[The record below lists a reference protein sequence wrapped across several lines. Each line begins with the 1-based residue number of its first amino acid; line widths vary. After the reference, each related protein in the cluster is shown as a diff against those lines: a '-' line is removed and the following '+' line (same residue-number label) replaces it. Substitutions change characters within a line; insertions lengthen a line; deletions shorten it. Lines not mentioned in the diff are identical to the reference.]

1 MKQILITILLFTSI
15 FCAANNAGQFVY
27 WVQFNTKAGTPYRI
41 DTPADY
47 LTERAMA
54 RRQRMG
60 IEIDSTDLPVN
71 PAFTDSLKAI
81 GFGVKHT
88 SRWMNGAIAY
98 LPDSIDINTVFK
110 PSFVEFYE
118 LRKNTIMKSRG
129 NKFSEEDSL
138 AQSIYG
144 NSFKQISMLNG
155 HILHQY
161 SKAEGIHIAVID
173 AGFSNT
179 DLLPAF
185 DSLRARNGILGTVD
199 FVSSAN
205 NNVYREH
212 YHGTAVLSL
221 MAGNL
226 PGQLVGTA
234 PMAKYWLLRSED
246 DYSEFPVEEDYWI
259 IAAEFADS
267 TGCDVINT
275 SLGYTE
281 FDDSIFNH
289 SYEQLN
295 GSTLRIS
302 KAANKA
308 VEKGIVTL
316 ISAGNSGNDQWYHIS
331 APADAKN
338 VLAVAAVDKSGQISG
353 FSSRGFSGDSIVPK
367 PDIAAQGVATTISI
381 YPESVSTGSGTSFSS
396 PIMAGMAACLV
407 ALYPE
412 KNAFEIHELIKSLGN
427 LYPQHDVAYGY
438 GIPNFKLLFPEL
450 STTLLTN
457 NKQNIE
463 VFPNPFENT
472 IYISDHDNDLTTIE
486 IFSFT
491 GQKMAEAK
499 LSTTGFSEIY
509 LPELSNLPKGVYFAV
524 LYGKKQS
531 FSIKLLKK

>member
-1 MKQILITILLFTSI
+1 MKQILISILILASI
-15 FCAANNAGQFVY
+15 FGAANNGDQYVY
-27 WVQFNTKAGTPYRI
+27 WVQFNTKTGTPYSI
-41 DTPADY
+41 DMPADY
-47 LTERAMA
+47 LSERALA

-60 IEIDSTDLPVN
+60 IGIDSTDLPVN
-71 PAFTDSLKAI
+71 PAFADSLKLI
-81 GFGVKHT
+81 GFSIKHT

-98 LPDSIDINTVFK
+98 LPDSINIDSVFQ

-118 LRKNTIMKSRG
+118 LRKNQVLKSTK

-138 AQSIYG
+138 AQAIYG
-144 NSFKQISMLNG
+144 NSFNQISMLNG

-199 FVSSAN
+199 FVSSAKN
-205 NNVYREH
+205 DVYREH

-234 PMAKYWLLRSED
+234 PLANYWLLRSED
-246 DYSEFPVEEDYWI
+246 DNSEFPVEEDYWI

-267 TGCDVINT
+267 AGCEVINT

-281 FDDSIFNH
+281 FDDPVFNH

-302 KAANKA
+302 KAANMA

-316 ISAGNSGNDQWYHIS
+316 ISAGNSGNDEWYHIS

-338 VLAVAAVDKSGQISG
+338 VLAVAAVNNSGQISG
-353 FSSRGFSGDSIVPK
+353 FSSRGFLGDSIVLK

-381 YPESVSTGSGTSFSS
+381 YPENVSTGSGTSFSS
-396 PIMAGMAACLV
+396 PIMAGMAACLI
-407 ALYPE
+407 ALYPD
-412 KNAFEIHELIKSLGN
+412 KNAFEIHDLIKSLGN

-450 STTLLTN
+450 STTTLTSN
-457 NKQNIE
+457 QQNIE

-472 IYISDHDNDLTTIE
+472 IIIYDHNNNLHTIE

-491 GQKMAEAK
+491 GQKITKAT
-499 LSTTGFSEIY
+499 LSTTGFSEITM
-509 LPELSNLPKGVYFAV
+509 PELSNLPKGVYFAV

-531 FSIKLLKK
+531 FSVKLIKK